1 MDDTKLLPT
10 RPIES
15 QFNAPIM
22 TIIDAIKQK
31 GWSAKA
37 CLGVIVYFI
46 HEIIIFYVQKLQWP
60 NYSGLITK
68 DRIQLLCNVHNFA
81 DEIG

>member
-15 QFNAPIM
+15 QFNAPII
-22 TIIDAIKQK
+22 TIMHAIIEK
-31 GWSAKA
+31 GWSANA

-46 HEIIIFYVQKLQWP
+46 REIIIFYVQKLQWP
-60 NYSGLITK
+60 YYNGQNSASLQ
-68 DRIQLLCNVHNFA
+68 RP
-81 DEIG
+81 